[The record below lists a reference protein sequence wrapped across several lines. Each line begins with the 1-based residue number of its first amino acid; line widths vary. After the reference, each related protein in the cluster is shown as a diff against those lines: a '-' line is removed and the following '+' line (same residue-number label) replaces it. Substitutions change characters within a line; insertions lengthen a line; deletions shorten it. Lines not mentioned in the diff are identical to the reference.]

1 MQTLYHNQIDKSQF
15 RYVNIITLHIS
26 VWQLKINGGI
36 FMNELTVKS
45 VDVLGSAIIATKD
58 KDGIIWAGVS
68 YFCKALGMNKGQKD
82 RQITNVQKDETLKKG
97 CRKFAAGVF
106 DQSNETVAIRLDF
119 IPIWLAKITITDKM
133 EHPELANKLLQYQ
146 LKAKD
151 ILADAFILKQDIP
164 PLTLQQQIQTIAKG
178 TDELY
183 QRMDKVSDE
192 VQTVKADMENIK
204 QDLPL
209 FPSEADEIR
218 NAINKRVIMLLGG
231 KEFNSYKDKSLR
243 KKVFTDCYQN
253 LKHNFGDVTTYKAI
267 KRGQKV
273 QALQI
278 IAEYK
283 PPLFLTKQIELVNAQ
298 QVLNI

>member
-1 MQTLYHNQIDKSQF
+1 MDNIQIFSNNEF
-15 RYVNIITLHIS
+15 GEIRTVIID
-26 VWQLKINGGI
+26 
-36 FMNELTVKS
+36 NEPFFVGN
-45 VDVLGSAIIATKD
+45 DCA
-58 KDGIIWAGVS
+58 
-68 YFCKALGMNKGQKD
+68 KALGYKNLYSGISKNVDEDDRRLFPVGSTSGTQDTTIINESGLYSLIFGSKLESAKKFKKWVTSEVLPSIRQTGSYGQQKSTQE
-82 RQITNVQKDETLKKG
+82 QIL
-97 CRKFAAGVF
+97 
-106 DQSNETVAIRLDF
+106 L
-119 IPIWLAKITITDKM
+119 LA
-133 EHPELANKLLQYQ
+133 Q
-146 LKAKD
+146 
-151 ILADAFILKQDIP
+151 
-164 PLTLQQQIQTIAKG
+164 G
-178 TDELY
+178 TTELY
-183 QRMDKVSDE
+183 QRMDKVSNE

-298 QVLNI
+298 QVLDI

>member
-1 MQTLYHNQIDKSQF
+1 MNDLKLIESKLVPVYETSTSEKVVYGTELYECLESKRQYTDWIKERLSDCDAKENKDFQTFSQKNEKGG
-15 RYVNIITLHIS
+15 RPKTEYIIKL
-26 VWQLKINGGI
+26 
-36 FMNELTVKS
+36 
-45 VDVLGSAIIATKD
+45 DIAKEM
-58 KDGIIWAGVS
+58 AM
-68 YFCKALGMNKGQKD
+68 LERN
-82 RQITNVQKDETLKKG
+82 KKG
-97 CRKFAAGVF
+97 KEVRRYF
-106 DQSNETVAIRLDF
+106 IRVEE
-119 IPIWLAKITITDKM
+119 KYK
-133 EHPELANKLLQYQ
+133 ERQ
-146 LKAKD
+146 
-151 ILADAFILKQDIP
+151 IP

-209 FPSEADEIR
+209 FPSEADEIC

>member
-1 MQTLYHNQIDKSQF
+1 MDNIQIFSNNEF
-15 RYVNIITLHIS
+15 GEIRTVIID
-26 VWQLKINGGI
+26 
-36 FMNELTVKS
+36 NEPFFVGN
-45 VDVLGSAIIATKD
+45 DCA
-58 KDGIIWAGVS
+58 
-68 YFCKALGMNKGQKD
+68 KALGYKNLYSGISKNVDEDDRRLFPVGSTSGTQDTTIINESGLYSLIFGSKLESAKKFKKWVTSEVLPSIRKTGSYGQQKSTQE
-82 RQITNVQKDETLKKG
+82 QIL
-97 CRKFAAGVF
+97 
-106 DQSNETVAIRLDF
+106 L
-119 IPIWLAKITITDKM
+119 LA
-133 EHPELANKLLQYQ
+133 Q
-146 LKAKD
+146 
-151 ILADAFILKQDIP
+151 
-164 PLTLQQQIQTIAKG
+164 G
-178 TDELY
+178 TTELY
-183 QRMDKVSDE
+183 QRMDKVSNE

-298 QVLNI
+298 QVLDI

>member
-1 MQTLYHNQIDKSQF
+1 MQKDLHLLENKLVPVYQTSTGEQVVYGTELYEVLEVKSKF
-15 RYVNIITLHIS
+15 ADWVKNRLSDCDAIVNKDFEAFSKNLE
-26 VWQLKINGGI
+26 NGGRI
-36 FMNELTVKS
+36 KEY
-45 VDVLGSAIIATKD
+45 IIQLDIAKEM
-58 KDGIIWAGVS
+58 AM
-68 YFCKALGMNKGQKD
+68 LERN
-82 RQITNVQKDETLKKG
+82 KKG
-97 CRKFAAGVF
+97 KEVRRYF
-106 DQSNETVAIRLDF
+106 IRVEE
-119 IPIWLAKITITDKM
+119 KYK
-133 EHPELANKLLQYQ
+133 ERQ
-146 LKAKD
+146 
-151 ILADAFILKQDIP
+151 IP

-183 QRMDKVSDE
+183 QRMDKVSNE
-192 VQTVKADMENIK
+192 VRTVKADMENIK